1 MSCNN
6 LEKYYT
12 MYWND
17 NKPDNIEEWLFKL
30 INYQLTY
37 KELIF
42 IYNLKIINYVYSIK
56 HNVYYTLNHYLFIK
70 LNQ

>member
-1 MSCNN
+1 
-6 LEKYYT
+6 
-12 MYWND
+12 MYLND
-17 NKPDNIEEWLFKL
+17 NKPDNIEEWLFNI

-37 KELIF
+37 KELMF

-70 LNQ
+70 LSE